1 MASMRIW
8 RVTVAGS
15 AWVRAEVLVEA
26 TCKSDAEAV
35 ARRTALHGGVHF
47 EVEPEDDLRPVSVEK
62 LSKHEVE
69 QLKAESRPPKPES

>member
-1 MASMRIW
+1 MRIW

-15 AWVRAEVLVEA
+15 ASVRAEVLVEA

-35 ARRTALHGGVHF
+35 ARRTALHRDVHF

-62 LSKHEVE
+62 LSRHEVE
-69 QLKAESRPPKPES
+69 QLKAESGPPKRES